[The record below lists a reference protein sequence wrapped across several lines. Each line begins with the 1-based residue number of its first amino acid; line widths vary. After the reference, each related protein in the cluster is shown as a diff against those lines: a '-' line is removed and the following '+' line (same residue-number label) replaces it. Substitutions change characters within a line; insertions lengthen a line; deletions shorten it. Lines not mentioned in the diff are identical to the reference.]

1 MISPKLT
8 EIAEAAGARLLRL
21 HSGAVMFQPGQ
32 PCRGFFAIRR
42 GIIRVGMTG
51 ASGRQVILYRVCP
64 GEICLQTFSCL
75 VDSRVYTAEGIA
87 QDAVEAF
94 LLSPEG
100 FYDLLGNNEQFRAA
114 VLASIA
120 HRLIDYERVVEALA
134 FVGLEPRLATVLLR
148 LADDNRLVF
157 ATHEMLAVEVGAS
170 REAVTRELGALA
182 RAGLISLSRGRITV
196 KERTGL
202 VRLAHAPQ

>member
-1 MISPKLT
+1 M
-8 EIAEAAGARLLRL
+8 
-21 HSGAVMFQPGQ
+21 
-32 PCRGFFAIRR
+32 
-42 GIIRVGMTG
+42 
-51 ASGRQVILYRVCP
+51 
-64 GEICLQTFSCL
+64 
-75 VDSRVYTAEGIA
+75 
-87 QDAVEAF
+87 
-94 LLSPEG
+94 LSPEG